1 MLQNIFRQRRQEPE
15 IDETLELSTMSL
27 LGRME
32 TMLERE
38 TVKKIRFATIDNT
51 PSYLR

>member
-32 TMLERE
+32 AMLERE
-38 TVKKIRFATIDNT
+38 TVKKIRFATIDNA